1 MSPARTFRP
10 LRAFNWLSTNRY
22 GLVLSSAIDLAFAGL
37 EGYNFFRTHN
47 AIHLI
52 FAIFMLVLVINGWV
66 QVYRHRNDPSWPPK
80 LQWVPRNQVD
90 EHDHQEHAH

>member
-1 MSPARTFRP
+1 MSPSRTSAP

-22 GLVLSSAIDLAFAGL
+22 GLVLSSVIVLAFTGS

-66 QVYRHRNDPSWPPK
+66 QVYRHRNDPSYPLK
-80 LQWVPRNQVD
+80 LQWVPRDRQ
-90 EHDHQEHAH
+90 